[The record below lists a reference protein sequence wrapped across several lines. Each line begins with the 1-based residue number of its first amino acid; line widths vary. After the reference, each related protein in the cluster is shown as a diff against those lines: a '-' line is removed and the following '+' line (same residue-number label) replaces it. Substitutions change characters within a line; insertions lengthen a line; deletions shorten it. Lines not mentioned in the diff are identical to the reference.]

1 MHRSPAEPN
10 PADTAASAARS
21 VSASG
26 RTTMWFLAPPSACTR
41 LPAEVPVWYTYRAIG
56 VDPTKLTAAMSGW
69 VSSPSTATLSPCTT
83 LNTPSGSPASA
94 HSWPSSTEAD
104 GSFSDGLSTNVL
116 PHAIASGN
124 IHIGTMAGKLNG
136 VMPAT
141 TPTGCLIEYESTPV
155 ETFSE
160 NPPLSRCGMP
170 QANSTTSRPRA
181 TSPAASEATLPCSEV
196 ISWARFA
203 AFALT
208 RLRNSN
214 STE

>member
-1 MHRSPAEPN
+1 M
-10 PADTAASAARS
+10 
-21 VSASG
+21 
-26 RTTMWFLAPPSACTR
+26 
-41 LPAEVPVWYTYRAIG
+41 G
-56 VDPTKLTAAMSGW
+56 VEPTKLTALIPGCAGMA
-69 VSSPSTATLSPCTT
+69 STATLSPCTT

-94 HSWPSSTEAD
+94 HSEASSSEAD

-116 PHAIASGN
+116 PHAMASGN

-141 TPTGCLIEYESTPV
+141 TPTGCRIEYESTPV

-181 TSPAASEATLPCSEV
+181 TSPAASEATLPCSSV
-196 ISWARFA
+196 ISWARFLV
-203 AFALT
+203 FALT

-214 STE
+214 STEARLASEIRRQPVSAPEAAATAASTSAGEAKSTCPLTWPVAGS